1 MSKVWFITGANRG
14 LGAEIAKAAL
24 AHGDRVVGT
33 ARNPA
38 QLHATLGATEEQ
50 LLALALDVTRIE
62 QLQPAVE
69 AAVARFGRIDVLVN
83 NAGYGQLGVFEEIDA
98 AAIQKQ
104 FATNVFGLIEMTRA
118 VLPVMRKQRS
128 GHIFNLSSIAGL
140 RAPPGAAIYGAT
152 KWAVEGFSEVLA
164 LETAQFGIK
173 ITIIEP
179 GAFRTDFLHET
190 SAHYATHTV
199 PDYAEFA
206 AHLASGYATRNHK
219 QPGDPARLG
228 AVVLQLAN
236 AATPPMRFPVGSDA
250 VKIAQDKI
258 DSRSAELAQWR
269 DLAASTDFPA

>member
-1 MSKVWFITGANRG
+1 MSKIWFITGANRG

-24 AHGDRVVGT
+24 AAGDRVVGT
-33 ARNPA
+33 ARHPA
-38 QLHATLGATEEQ
+38 QLHQTLGANADQ
-50 LLALALDVTRIE
+50 LLALPLDVT
-62 QLQPAVE
+62 QTAAMADAVA

-98 AAIQKQ
+98 AAIQQQ

-140 RAPPGAAIYGAT
+140 RAPPGASIYGAT

-173 ITIIEP
+173 VTIIEP

-190 SAHYATHTV
+190 SAHYGTHTV

-206 AHLASGYATRNHK
+206 AQLACGYATRNHK
-219 QPGDPARLG
+219 QPGDPVKLG
-228 AVVLQLAN
+228 AVVVQLAS

-258 DSRSAELAQWR
+258 DSRSAELALWR
-269 DLAASTDFPA
+269 DLAASTDYPA